1 MIAANAGGE
10 GPNSSAANAT
20 PVVTTTTVT
29 FTSVSGEDGYIRE
42 SGEASGAGGTVST
55 TGGGSAGLRTGDDAQ
70 DRQFRAFV
78 SFDTSSIPDGATI
91 VAATL
96 KLRRGSISGNNPF
109 STHGPCYVDIKSG
122 NGFGGAPALASGDFQ
137 AAADATQVATLSDAL
152 NNGDLSS
159 GVLNAAGR
167 SFLNKT
173 GKTQFRVYF
182 SLDDNDNRSAD
193 YIGWY
198 AGDNGT
204 ATNRPALE
212 VTYQQ

>member
-1 MIAANAGGE
+1 VSVQAATG
-10 GPNSSAANAT
+10 SAILR
-20 PVVTTTTVT
+20 P
-29 FTSVSGEDGYIRE
+29 
-42 SGEASGAGGTVST
+42 GGTVST
-55 TGGGSAGLRTGDDAQ
+55 TGGGNAGLRTGDDAQ

-91 VAATL
+91 VSATL

-109 STHGPCYVDIKSG
+109 STHGPCSVDIKSG

-137 AAADATQVATLSDAL
+137 AAADATQVATLSNAL
-152 NNGDLSS
+152 NNGDLSI

-173 GKTQFRVYF
+173 GKTVTSPSTTMIIDRRYC
-182 SLDDNDNRSAD
+182 
-193 YIGWY
+193 GG

-204 ATNRPALE
+204 ATNRPALGCLSAMRPIPA
-212 VTYQQ
+212 